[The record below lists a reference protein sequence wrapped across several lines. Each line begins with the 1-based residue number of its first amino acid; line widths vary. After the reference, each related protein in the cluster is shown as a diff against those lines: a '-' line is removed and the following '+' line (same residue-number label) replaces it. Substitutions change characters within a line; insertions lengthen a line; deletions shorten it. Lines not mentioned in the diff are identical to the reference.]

1 MKHTVQVNRV
11 EVTIEEGEPNI
22 EAIARSVGGA
32 GWGVPLND
40 MTPNDLRE
48 LANIMESL
56 GCESDGYMS
65 DERRRRYIRSG
76 TL

>member
-1 MKHTVQVNRV
+1 MIKTVQINRV
-11 EVTIEEGEPNI
+11 EVKIKDGEPNI
-22 EAIARSVGGA
+22 EAVARSVGGA

-48 LANIMESL
+48 IAAIMESL

-65 DERRRRYIRSG
+65 DERKRRYIRSG
-76 TL
+76 ML